1 MGVFMVSAL
10 MTFAHHDMLE
20 MYRLMGYPRA
30 QIEQM
35 QKTGLL
41 VGNRMSW
48 LMSFSVLP
56 LLGYLFFVRKF
67 LFRK

>member
-1 MGVFMVSAL
+1 MVSGL

-20 MYRLMGYPRA
+20 MYRLMGYPET

-48 LMSFSVLP
+48 LMLFSVLP
-56 LLGYLFFVRKF
+56 FLGYLFFVRKF
-67 LFRK
+67 LPRKS